1 MFLQPNRTKAKLRR
15 GEPVF
20 GVINASDDPL
30 WAELC
35 GLAGFDYYILDG
47 EHGLI
52 NPAAAL
58 HVVRAC
64 ERVGITLLVRLAL
77 PDPKP
82 ILPYLDAGM
91 MGVMVPGL
99 ETAEEVERL
108 VAAVKYPPLGR
119 RGIGLARA
127 AAYMARRG
135 EASAYVAAANAETM
149 VIIQFEDPALIERL
163 PALAAVPGVDAV
175 MIGPRDLSLA
185 MGFADGPNH
194 PEVQAM
200 IERAIAACRQV
211 GVVVGIT
218 AATWAA
224 AEAEV
229 VRGVRMVL
237 AAAPTLF
244 LAASREFLLRL

>member
-1 MFLQPNRTKAKLRR
+1 MLLQPNRTKAKLRR
-15 GEPVF
+15 GEPAF
-20 GVINASDDPL
+20 GVINTSDDPL

-52 NPAAAL
+52 NPAAAT

-64 ERVGITLLVRLAL
+64 ERVGLTPLVRLAL
-77 PDPKP
+77 PDPKR
-82 ILPYLDAGM
+82 ILPYLDTGM

-99 ETAEEVERL
+99 ETPEEVARL

-135 EASAYVAAANAETM
+135 ETPAYVAAANAETM
-149 VIIQFEDPALIERL
+149 VIIQFEDPALLERL
-163 PALAAVPGVDAV
+163 PALATVPGVDAV

-185 MGFADGPNH
+185 MGYADGPDH
-194 PEVQAM
+194 PEVQAT
-200 IERAIAACRQV
+200 IERAIAACRRA
-211 GVVVGIT
+211 GVVVGTT
-218 AATWAA
+218 AATRAA
-224 AEAEV
+224 AQAEV
-229 VRGVRMVL
+229 ARGVGMVL

-244 LAASREFLLRL
+244 LGAGREFLP